1 MGLLGRTGEAGEEM
15 NQELR
20 LWASDR
26 KYTSYFSKMDNYQE
40 CRNLI
45 IGHCSQTYWMTVWR
59 APSPTVGRYWRCKD
73 DWQWP
78 LPRVLLWLQWCHI

>member
-45 IGHCSQTYWMTVWR
+45 IGHCSQTY
-59 APSPTVGRYWRCKD
+59 
-73 DWQWP
+73 
-78 LPRVLLWLQWCHI
+78 